1 MWFTYRFSIS
11 LGSHLQRTVYRSF
24 LFRNYLFHKTQNYNK
39 LISVI
44 AQQIP
49 RFVYMLFQPFLLL
62 TSQLFVVVIILI
74 GLIIIDPVLALLA
87 GLFIRGYNMYTYVL
101 FVQALVLHRTRV

>member
-1 MWFTYRFSIS
+1 MFNTSCGDLFLILLSYVIAGLTIWFKYRFSIRQDS
-11 LGSHLQRTVYRSF
+11 QLQRTVYRSF
-24 LFRNYLFHKTQNYNK
+24 LFRNYLYHKTQNYNK

-62 TSQLFVVVIILI
+62 TSQLFVVV
-74 GLIIIDPVLALLA
+74 DRKSV
-87 GLFIRGYNMYTYVL
+87 V
-101 FVQALVLHRTRV
+101 